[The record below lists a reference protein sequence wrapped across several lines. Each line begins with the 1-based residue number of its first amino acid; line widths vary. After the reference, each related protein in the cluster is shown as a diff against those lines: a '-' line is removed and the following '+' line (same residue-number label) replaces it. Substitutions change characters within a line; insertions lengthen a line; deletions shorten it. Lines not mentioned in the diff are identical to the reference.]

1 MFLCVYFF
9 LNLTGAFALL
19 FLTVAKIQM
28 VCHFPLKPIFNLT
41 KKYPP
46 GVVSNLVQVVATIV
60 SALSNLV
67 QVVATIASALSNL
80 VQVGDTTADKLTL
93 MEVKISLFI
102 GIKV

>member
-46 GVVSNLVQVVATIV
+46 GVVSNLAQVVATIV
-60 SALSNLV
+60 
-67 QVVATIASALSNL
+67 SALSNL

-102 GIKV
+102 WIAMTIGRNSKPVQSEP